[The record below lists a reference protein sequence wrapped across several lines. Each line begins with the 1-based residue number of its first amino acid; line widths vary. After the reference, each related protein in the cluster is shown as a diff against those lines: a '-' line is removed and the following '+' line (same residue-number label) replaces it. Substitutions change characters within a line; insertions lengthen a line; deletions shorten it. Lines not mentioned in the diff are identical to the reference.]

1 MLGRGDKSLFT
12 PIVIANGDDFAI
24 QWRLE
29 NQSVTRG
36 CEIMHLH
43 ALRKISAPAAGGQ
56 EVRRALII
64 PLAHGLHARPAARLA
79 DLAKSFSADIAME
92 SGTRRA
98 SLRSPV
104 AMMGLGLA
112 KGASVSL
119 VGTGVDADA
128 AIAAIAALVESGM
141 GETVEAAAGFIAVA
155 ALSNES
161 GVVTGVRAAP
171 GLALGK

>member
-1 MLGRGDKSLFT
+1 SAATASGR
-12 PIVIANGDDFAI
+12 
-24 QWRLE
+24 
-29 NQSVTRG
+29 
-36 CEIMHLH
+36 EI
-43 ALRKISAPAAGGQ
+43 
-56 EVRRALII
+56 RRALVI

-79 DLAKSFSADIAME
+79 DLAKSFSAEVTME
-92 SGTRRA
+92 SGTRHA

-104 AMMGLGLA
+104 AIMGLGLT

-119 VGTGVDADA
+119 VATGTDADA

-171 GLALGK
+171 GLALGKALRFARAG